1 MATYIEYELEEG
13 ITILIEGPDEGK
25 GGTTKASRGD
35 DTYVEKAK
43 KKFSEALS
51 DVKVHARTL
60 IQEIEELHVD
70 EAEVKFGLSTVGELG
85 NLAIGKVGLGVNYE
99 VTLKWKKPEQRR
111 SDSREN

>member
-1 MATYIEYELEEG
+1 MTTYIEYELEEG
-13 ITILIEGPDEGK
+13 TTILIEGPEESI

-35 DTYVEKAK
+35 DPHVDRAK

-51 DVKVHARTL
+51 DVKTQARIL
-60 IQEIEELHVD
+60 IREIEELHVD

-99 VTLKWKKPEQRR
+99 VTLKWHKPEQRR
-111 SDSREN
+111 SDSRGK